1 MSFSLHS
8 AVAWLFIDFRRFFL
22 IAAVSWFV
30 SAPLLAAETPGIE
43 LTPEEAAWV
52 AAHRET
58 AFSVGFDPHSGMDV
72 FEFQGKR
79 TGFLPALLDDMKA
92 QLGLRLVL
100 ADVRTWNDA
109 YSGFEHGRID
119 VLYGANPTPE
129 REELMVFTRP
139 ALRYPYVVF
148 ARSDSS
154 VQTLGDLDGKRVGFI
169 INDFVSQ
176 QLPLS
181 VFFAAASKG

>member
-79 TGFLPALLDDMKA
+79 TGFLPALLDDMQA
-92 QLGLRLVL
+92 QLGLRAWIVPDRVQVD
-100 ADVRTWNDA
+100 ATVGHQGGPDRAGTWA
-109 YSGFEHGRID
+109 SIG
-119 VLYGANPTPE
+119 
-129 REELMVFTRP
+129 
-139 ALRYPYVVF
+139 LRLL
-148 ARSDSS
+148 S
-154 VQTLGDLDGKRVGFI
+154 
-169 INDFVSQ
+169 
-176 QLPLS
+176 LPFLP
-181 VFFAAASKG
+181 